1 MKAIY
6 KRELRSYF
14 TSMIGCAFAAF
25 LTVIG
30 GVYFMVYNL
39 MSGYPYFSYSL
50 SGVIFAVL
58 ITVPVLSMKC
68 FAEERKNKTDQLLLT
83 SPVPLTKIILGKYFA
98 MITVFA
104 MPCLIYCLFPLIIKF
119 HGNAHLLVDYSSIL
133 AFYLLGCVFIG
144 IGMLLSSLTE
154 SPVIAAISTF
164 GVLFFLYMLDNL
176 LSYIPT
182 SAPSGVIITIL
193 ILSLAAGLIFHIT
206 KNQII
211 AGTVEIAGAVISIA
225 VYFIKSSVFE
235 NFIHDIL
242 EHFVLTGVFYN
253 FAQNYIFD
261 IGGLLYYLSVI
272 ILFIFLTIQT
282 FQKRRWS

>member
-14 TSMIGCAFAAF
+14 TSMIGCAFAAV

-39 MSGYPYFSYSL
+39 TSGYPYFSYSL

-104 MPCLIYCLFPLIIKF
+104 IPCLIYCLFPLIIKF
-119 HGNAHLLVDYSSIL
+119 QGNAHLLVDYSSIL

-144 IGMLLSSLTE
+144 IGMFLSSLTE

-176 LSYIPT
+176 LNYVPT
-182 SAPSGVIITIL
+182 SALSGVIITIL
-193 ILSLAAGLIFHIT
+193 FLSMAAGLIYHIT

-211 AGTVEIAGAVISIA
+211 TGIAEIAGLVLSIA

-272 ILFIFLTIQT
+272 ILFIFLTVQAV
-282 FQKRRWS
+282 QKRRWS

>member
-14 TSMIGCAFAAF
+14 TSMIGCAFAAV

-39 MSGYPYFSYSL
+39 TSGYPYFSYSL

-58 ITVPVLSMKC
+58 IMVPVLSMKC

-104 MPCLIYCLFPLIIKF
+104 IPCLIYCLFPLIIKF
-119 HGNAHLLVDYSSIL
+119 QGNAHLLVDYSSIL

-144 IGMLLSSLTE
+144 IGMFLSSLTE

-176 LSYIPT
+176 LNYVPT
-182 SAPSGVIITIL
+182 SALSGVIITIL
-193 ILSLAAGLIFHIT
+193 FLSLAAGLIYHIT

-211 AGTVEIAGAVISIA
+211 ARIAEIAGLVLSIA

-272 ILFIFLTIQT
+272 ILFIFLTVQA

>member
-1 MKAIY
+1 M
-6 KRELRSYF
+6 
-14 TSMIGCAFAAF
+14 
-25 LTVIG
+25 
-30 GVYFMVYNL
+30 
-39 MSGYPYFSYSL
+39 
-50 SGVIFAVL
+50 
-58 ITVPVLSMKC
+58 
-68 FAEERKNKTDQLLLT
+68 
-83 SPVPLTKIILGKYFA
+83 PLTKIILGKYFA

-104 MPCLIYCLFPLIIKF
+104 IPCLIYCLFPLIIKF
-119 HGNAHLLVDYSSIL
+119 QGNAHLLVDYSSIL

-144 IGMLLSSLTE
+144 IGMFLSSLTE

-176 LSYIPT
+176 LNYVPT
-182 SAPSGVIITIL
+182 SALSGVIITIL
-193 ILSLAAGLIFHIT
+193 FLSLAAGLIYHIT

-211 AGTVEIAGAVISIA
+211 ARIAEIAGLVLSIA

-272 ILFIFLTIQT
+272 ILFIFLTVQA

>member
-14 TSMIGCAFAAF
+14 TSMIGCAFAAV

-39 MSGYPYFSYSL
+39 TSGYPYFSYSL

-104 MPCLIYCLFPLIIKF
+104 IPGLIYCLFPLIIKF
-119 HGNAHLLVDYSSIL
+119 QGNAHLLVDYSSIL

-144 IGMLLSSLTE
+144 IGMFLSSLTE

-176 LSYIPT
+176 LNYVPT
-182 SAPSGVIITIL
+182 SALSVVIITIL
-193 ILSLAAGLIFHIT
+193 FLSMAAGLIYHIT

-211 AGTVEIAGAVISIA
+211 PGIAEIAGLVLSIA

-272 ILFIFLTIQT
+272 ILFIFLTVQAV
-282 FQKRRWS
+282 QKRRWS

>member
-14 TSMIGCAFAAF
+14 TSMTGCAFAAF

-39 MSGYPYFSYSL
+39 TSGYPYFSYSL

-83 SPVPLTKIILGKYFA
+83 SPVSLTKIILGKYFA

-104 MPCLIYCLFPLIIKF
+104 IPCLIYCLFPLIIKF
-119 HGNAHLLVDYSSIL
+119 QGNAHLLVDYSSIL

-144 IGMLLSSLTE
+144 IGMFLSSLTE

-164 GVLFFLYMLDNL
+164 GFLFFLYMLDNL
-176 LSYIPT
+176 LNYIPT
-182 SAPSGVIITIL
+182 SALSGVIITIL
-193 ILSLAAGLIFHIT
+193 ILSLAAGLIYHIT
-206 KNQII
+206 KNHVI
-211 AGTVEIAGAVISIA
+211 AGTVETAGVVISIA

-272 ILFIFLTIQT
+272 ILFIFLTVQT